1 MTTNNTNITRQD
13 SNTEFK
19 KAKADLLLATQNYI
33 EAIQKLNEHPMVR
46 HYRFAA
52 VTAYQTLQI
61 AIKRVEHLK
70 QQMLTRNT
78 NRDICKIVNETR
90 NTNGNIVTRTFQHG
104 NQKFIEQYNDK
115 GEVILRIDLSPDDVI
130 RYYTDGKIA
139 SHTRKMSSIQ
149 LEVIL
154 YDESGKIKRRLQ
166 TKSANAQQRVRA

>member
-1 MTTNNTNITRQD
+1 MTINNINTTRQN

-19 KAKADLLLATQNYI
+19 KAKTDLLLATQNYI

-52 VTAYQTLQI
+52 VMAYQRLQI

-78 NRDICKIVNETR
+78 NRNICKIVNETR
-90 NTNGNIVTRTFQHG
+90 NANGNIVTRTFQHE

-115 GEVILRIDLSPDDVI
+115 GEVILRIDLSPYDEI
-130 RYYTDGKIA
+130 RYYPNGKIA
-139 SHTRKMSSIQ
+139 SHTRKMSCIQ

-154 YDESGKIKRRLQ
+154 YDEFGKIKRRLQ
-166 TKSANAQQRVRA
+166 TKSANAPHRIRA